1 MVNQHLS
8 KRFFGL
14 LFVFVFG
21 FVFLSQGLSLVWNSS
36 GGLCRRADCEL
47 QESTYLPSPGTE
59 TAVWALLRGVVG
71 AITAL
76 PQSSKHSH
84 PAAHTCLKSLFYG
97 FKHPLSPLVTCL
109 HMVHINS
116 CRHTHDVREHTH
128 TQVQAQIHLQ
138 NTTFHSSSFLPFLDL
153 AYGSEAIE
161 MREDALKMSCAC
173 PWCLVYSL
181 LQMVGW

>member
-1 MVNQHLS
+1 MPLDHPRQLYLHGAHKLA
-8 KRFFGL
+8 
-14 LFVFVFG
+14 
-21 FVFLSQGLSLVWNSS
+21 SS
-36 GGLCRRADCEL
+36 GNC
-47 QESTYLPSPGTE
+47 TY
-59 TAVWALLRGVVG
+59 
-71 AITAL
+71 
-76 PQSSKHSH
+76 
-84 PAAHTCLKSLFYG
+84 
-97 FKHPLSPLVTCL
+97 
-109 HMVHINS
+109 MVHINS

-128 TQVQAQIHLQ
+128 THMQAHIHLQ